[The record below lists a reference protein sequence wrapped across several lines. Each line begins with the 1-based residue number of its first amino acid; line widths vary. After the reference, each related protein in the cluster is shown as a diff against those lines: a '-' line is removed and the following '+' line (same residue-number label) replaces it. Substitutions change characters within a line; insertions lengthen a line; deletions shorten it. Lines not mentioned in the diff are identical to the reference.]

1 MDRLNLNMQQP
12 GQMMGNPMQNQQMQ
26 GQMQRMQQDPRASAA
41 MSVVEG
47 TAPQGIKSLTEAAK
61 AEALLGE
68 ALDLLSGVDNQKA
81 MNQVPPQMPT
91 VKEQVDNNINEG
103 LVALVRQLAPGLQ
116 SRGAQVQAAQRRKML
131 GAGAPSTP
139 MQTAMPMM
147 AQQRQPMRPPMM
159 GQQPMRPPM
168 QGMAGMPAT
177 NMNRMADGGIVGY
190 AEGRKAKQQDAP
202 FLSPSSEE
210 AQRQRYLKLKKIEAK
225 FLAEGNQEGLR
236 NIRRELMNYEGSTAA
251 QAPAPTPENTAGMA
265 GGGIVSLATGGT
277 FPDLN
282 KDGEVTQA
290 DILMGRGVVGKQE
303 GGIIGYNGLNGSAV
317 YPPARLLP
325 EEKPSL
331 EDIILQQAM
340 ADMNVDANEAAR
352 LQADRFKEL
361 TGFSELTARRE
372 TAQQQLQQQRNE
384 RFSPEQEKRRKFRA
398 GLQQGALQGLGGF
411 GAGAMEE
418 ENIIAGERLAASEA
432 TVADMDKLIADLRG
446 LGLSQFEAENGVR
459 ALVSA
464 QRTQGLSTAQA
475 IASARA
481 DLESRRLDRDSK
493 ESERQLDRVNQ
504 LTIAEAQIAGA
515 NETDF
520 VRRLDTRKK
529 QIAIDNPNLTETEV
543 ASQALDI
550 LNEQDTK
557 VALARLGIQQTNAEY
572 DRYLAASKVVVDKL
586 ALSFDFATMSA
597 EERNQLF
604 EEALKAEFDLMD
616 AVLSNGPPVGTV
628 KDGYKYMGGD
638 PNDRTNWVAI

>member
-68 ALDLLSGVDNQKA
+68 ALDLLSGVDNQKT

-168 QGMAGMPAT
+168 QGMAGMSAT

-190 AEGRKAKQQDAP
+190 STGGFNKRPDAP
-202 FLSPSSEE
+202 TSKLTFEE
-210 AQRQRYLKLKKIEAK
+210 SQRQRYLKLKALEAQ

-236 NIRRELMNYEGSTAA
+236 NIRRELMNYEDSTAA
-251 QAPAPTPENTAGMA
+251 QAPAPTPENTAGMV
-265 GGGIVSLATGGT
+265 GGGIVSLKEGG
-277 FPDLN
+277 FPDLSG
-282 KDGEVTQA
+282 DGKITRK
-290 DILMGRGVVGKQE
+290 DILIGSGVIDKKE

-361 TGFSELTARRE
+361 TGLSELTARRE

-446 LGLSQFEAENGVR
+446 LGLSQFEAEKDAR
-459 ALVSA
+459 ALVSE
-464 QRTQGLSTAQA
+464 QRNQGLSTAQA
-475 IASARA
+475 IASSRA
-481 DLESRRLDRDSK
+481 DLESRRLDRVSR
-493 ESERQLDRVNQ
+493 ESESQLNRVNQ
-504 LTIAEAQIAGA
+504 FKIAEAQIAGA

-529 QIAIDNPNLTETEV
+529 QIAIDNPNLTEIEV
-543 ASQALDI
+543 ASQALDT
-550 LNEQDTK
+550 LNDQDTK
-557 VALARLGIQQTNAEY
+557 VALARLGIQETSAEY
-572 DRYLAASKVVVDKL
+572 DKYLTASAAALEKL
-586 ALSFDFATMSA
+586 KLNFDLLNMPAEKINELFKTAL
-597 EERNQLF
+597 E
-604 EEALKAEFDLMD
+604 AEFDLMD
-616 AVLSNGPPVGTV
+616 EVLYDGPPVGTV
-628 KDGYKYMGGD
+628 KGGYKYMGGD